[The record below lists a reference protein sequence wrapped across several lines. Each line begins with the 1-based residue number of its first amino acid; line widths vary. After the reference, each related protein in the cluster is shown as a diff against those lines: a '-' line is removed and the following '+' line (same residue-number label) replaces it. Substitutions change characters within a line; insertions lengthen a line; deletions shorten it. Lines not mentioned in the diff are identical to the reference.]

1 MELKDKVTIEDLDVL
16 LSKAQDYLEELKEPL
31 KDIRVPVNK
40 NNPEILQAVQNLFG
54 NSYITSDGNTYITF
68 PMYLQ
73 CLQLIRSV
81 GKNTATLFI

>member
-1 MELKDKVTIEDLDVL
+1 M
-16 LSKAQDYLEELKEPL
+16 
-31 KDIRVPVNK
+31 PVNK

-54 NSYITSDGNTYITF
+54 NSYITADGSTYITF

-81 GKNTATLFI
+81 GKNTASQFI